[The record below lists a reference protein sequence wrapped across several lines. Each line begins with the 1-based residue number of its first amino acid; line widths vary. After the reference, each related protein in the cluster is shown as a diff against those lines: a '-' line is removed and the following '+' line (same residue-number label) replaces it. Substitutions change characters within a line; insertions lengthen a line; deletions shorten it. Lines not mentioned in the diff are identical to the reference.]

1 MIESAEI
8 GAMKRE
14 KDETLPDCY
23 HSDRFGYELPQ
34 YASRW
39 ITRFKK

>member
-1 MIESAEI
+1 MIENAEI
-8 GAMKRE
+8 VAMKKE
-14 KDETLPDCY
+14 KEKMLPDCY
-23 HSDRFGYELPQ
+23 HSDSFGYRLPQ